1 MVVVVVVVVV
11 LVVANEKE
19 GAGAEEGIA
28 NAGFPVVTLVD
39 GAGAGAVG
47 FTKEKPLAK
56 GLLLALDPPPPL
68 LVVPE
73 DGVGL
78 LNLLLEKKVLYKG
91 IILRIEKL

>member
-1 MVVVVVVVVV
+1 MVVVVVVVVF
-11 LVVANEKE
+11 VVANEKE

-39 GAGAGAVG
+39 GAGAGAVVVVG

-56 GLLLALDPPPPL
+56 GLLLALDPPPL
-68 LVVPE
+68 LVVLE

-78 LNLLLEKKVLYKG
+78 LNLLLERSIVQGYHFDQ
-91 IILRIEKL
+91 

>member
-11 LVVANEKE
+11 GFVVANEKE

-39 GAGAGAVG
+39 GAGAGAVVVG

-73 DGVGL
+73 DGVEL
-78 LNLLLEKKVLYKG
+78 LNLL
-91 IILRIEKL
+91 

>member
-1 MVVVVVVVVV
+1 MVVVVVVVF
-11 LVVANEKE
+11 VVANEKE

-39 GAGAGAVG
+39 GAGAGAAVVG

-56 GLLLALDPPPPL
+56 GLLLALDPPL
-68 LVVPE
+68 LVLPV

-78 LNLLLEKKVLYKG
+78 LNLLWKKKYCT
-91 IILRIEKL
+91 RYHFEN